1 MFLKTIMIDDEP
13 AICSEL
19 EYLLKKYIDI
29 QVISIH
35 YNPIEAL
42 PHIIESEPDLL
53 FLDIHMPGMSGLE
66 FAKKL
71 NQMSRPPLIIFST
84 AFHEHA
90 LEAFT
95 TPAVSYLTKPIT
107 ESELDNAIRKV
118 RTLLDR
124 PDGNERP
131 SLLTERA
138 AAAPMLD
145 EHVCIRKN
153 NKIIPI
159 HVNHIYFAF
168 VRERDLYIATKE
180 SVEKCDLS
188 LIELE
193 AILNRS
199 WHFFRSHR
207 NYILNVRQIKE
218 IIPWFN
224 NTYLVKM
231 NDESQTDI
239 PVSRGKV
246 KAFRSMMNL

>member
-1 MFLKTIMIDDEP
+1 MFLKTIIIDDEP

-29 QVISIH
+29 EVTSIH

-42 PHIIESEPDLL
+42 PDIINSEPDLL

-71 NQMSRPPLIIFST
+71 DQLSKPPLIIFST

-90 LEAFT
+90 LEAFS
-95 TPAVSYLTKPIT
+95 TPAVSYLTKPIH
-107 ESELDNAIRKV
+107 ESKLDDAIKKV
-118 RTLLDR
+118 KTLLSK
-124 PDGNERP
+124 PDMYD
-131 SLLTERA
+131 RA
-138 AAAPMLD
+138 AAVPQL
-145 EHVCIRKN
+145 EENVCIRKN

-159 HVNHIYFAF
+159 RVSQIYFAF
-168 VRERDLYIATKE
+168 VRDRDLYLATKD
-180 SVEKCDLS
+180 SIEKCDLS
-188 LIELE
+188 LNQLE

-199 WHFFRSHR
+199 GYFFRSHR

-224 NTYLVKM
+224 NTYLIKM
-231 NDESQTDI
+231 NDDSQTDI
-239 PVSRGKV
+239 PVSRGKI